1 MSDMLIEIKNKLSS
15 KFLKGLIVVFSL
27 WWYLFFVSSMFV
39 INVLSVIDSFSVF
52 INNVEFNI
60 SSSVVVV
67 NVFCMLEVVIKWNI
81 GCSK

>member
-1 MSDMLIEIKNKLSS
+1 
-15 KFLKGLIVVFSL
+15 
-27 WWYLFFVSSMFV
+27 MFV

-67 NVFCMLEVVIKWNI
+67 NIFCMLEVVIKWNI

>member
-1 MSDMLIEIKNKLSS
+1 MSDILIEIKNKLSS

-67 NVFCMLEVVIKWNI
+67 NIFCMLEAVIKWNI
-81 GCSK
+81 GCNK